1 MHNIMATEKF
11 WMVSF
16 DGGVKCRRNSYAI
29 YQMLPSSV
37 TLNDPNLYFKSMP
50 LFDIEHL
57 YEKYKIEA

>member
-1 MHNIMATEKF
+1 
-11 WMVSF
+11 MVSF